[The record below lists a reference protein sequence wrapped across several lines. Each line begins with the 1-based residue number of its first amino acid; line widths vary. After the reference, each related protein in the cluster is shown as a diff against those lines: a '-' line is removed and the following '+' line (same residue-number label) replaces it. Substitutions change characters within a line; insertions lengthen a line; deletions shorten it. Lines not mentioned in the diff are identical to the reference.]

1 MTIGAGISVADGKL
15 VVLGNTVLD
24 DVHDNI
30 VVTPATG
37 GALANGAFIGVTS
50 DQMGCRRVFPV
61 GKLQYVHLFLLSL
74 SYFCSL
80 FTLSER
86 IYDFSSYEVS
96 IFFMLLRKV
105 WIFF

>member
-1 MTIGAGISVADGKL
+1 MTIGAGISVADEKL
-15 VVLGNTVLD
+15 MVLGNTVLV

-61 GKLQYVHLFLLSL
+61 GKLQYDHLSL
-74 SYFCSL
+74 SVIFVLFIYF
-80 FTLSER
+80 
-86 IYDFSSYEVS
+86 
-96 IFFMLLRKV
+96 
-105 WIFF
+105 